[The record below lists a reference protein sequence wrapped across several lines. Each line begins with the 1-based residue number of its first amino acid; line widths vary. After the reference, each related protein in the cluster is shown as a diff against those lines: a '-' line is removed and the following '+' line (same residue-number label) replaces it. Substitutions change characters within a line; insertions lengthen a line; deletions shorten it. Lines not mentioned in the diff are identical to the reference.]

1 VGAAR
6 LILIEGMIGAGK
18 TTTARQ
24 IQTWLTSRGEDARA
38 FDESAEDHP
47 IRTRAVDRLRAHYR
61 ELAARGDEASGEDGA
76 VDGEGTQPPG
86 AVEHDGGARPGT
98 YAVDQWRR
106 LAERCRHG
114 RQTIILESTFLQ
126 NSVMPAFID
135 GAPAAAVTE
144 TFMVIEREAAAAE
157 PLLIYLRPTDIA
169 SAIARVHHVRGEAWA
184 AQNRAWVAGQPWARS
199 RKLRGREAVVELYR
213 AWESVVDELYGRYRF
228 PKLMVSDPQLDWEAA
243 LARIYR
249 AVRP

>member
-1 VGAAR
+1 MGAAR

-47 IRTRAVDRLRAHYR
+47 IRTRAVDQLRAHYR
-61 ELAARGDEASGEDGA
+61 ALAASGDGA
-76 VDGEGTQPPG
+76 ADGEGTRPPG
-86 AVEHDGGARPGT
+86 PVEHDDGASPGA
-98 YAVDQWRR
+98 YAIDQWRR

-135 GAPAAAVTE
+135 GAPAEAVTE
-144 TFMVIEREAAAAE
+144 IFTAIVREAEAAE
-157 PLLIYLRPTDIA
+157 PLLIYLRPTDVA
-169 SAIARVHHVRGEAWA
+169 SAIARVHHARGEAWA
-184 AQNRAWVAGQPWARS
+184 AQNMAWVASRPWAR
-199 RKLRGREAVVELYR
+199 RRDLRGREAVVELYR
-213 AWESVVDELYGRYRF
+213 AWEGVVDELYGRYPF
-228 PKLMVSDPQLDWEAA
+228 PKLMISDPQLDWAAA
-243 LARIYR
+243 LARIGQ
-249 AVRP
+249 ALRP

>member
-1 VGAAR
+1 MGAAR
-6 LILIEGMIGAGK
+6 LVLIEGMIGAGK

-24 IQTWLTSRGEDARA
+24 VETWLTSRGEDARA
-38 FDESAEDHP
+38 FDEFAQDHP
-47 IRTRAVDRLRAHYR
+47 IRTRAVDQLRAHYR
-61 ELAARGDEASGEDGA
+61 ELAAGGEGAADGDGA
-76 VDGEGTQPPG
+76 ADGEGTQPPG
-86 AVEHDGGARPGT
+86 TVEPADGAGPGT
-98 YAVDQWRR
+98 YAAGQWRR

-114 RQTIILESTFLQ
+114 QRTIILESAFLQ

-144 TFMVIEREAAAAE
+144 ISTVIEREAAAAE

-184 AQNRAWVAGQPWARS
+184 AQNMAWVANRPWARS
-199 RKLRGREAVVELYR
+199 RNLRGREAVVELYR
-213 AWESVVDELYGRYRF
+213 AWEGVVDELYGRYPF

-243 LARIYR
+243 LTRIYQ

>member
-1 VGAAR
+1 MGAAR

-24 IQTWLTSRGEDARA
+24 VETWLTSRGEDARA
-38 FDESAEDHP
+38 FDEFAPDHP

-114 RQTIILESTFLQ
+114 RQTIILESAFLQ

-135 GAPAAAVTE
+135 GAPAEAVTE
-144 TFMVIEREAAAAE
+144 IFTAIVREAEAAE
-157 PLLIYLRPTDIA
+157 PLLIYLRPTDVA
-169 SAIARVHHVRGEAWA
+169 SAIARVHHARGEAWA
-184 AQNRAWVAGQPWARS
+184 AQNMAWVASRPWAR
-199 RKLRGREAVVELYR
+199 RRDLRGREAVVELYR
-213 AWESVVDELYGRYRF
+213 AWEGVVDELYGRYPF
-228 PKLMVSDPQLDWEAA
+228 PKLMISDPQLDWAAA
-243 LARIYR
+243 LARIGQ
-249 AVRP
+249 ALRP